1 MVDATSSRARCAGW
15 RVWAA
20 PASAAGPPSGRAGK
34 AGTAS
39 SGRRHKRRLGRP
51 TTRAVRFATSG
62 LADATGIGS
71 ALPPRPRAASPR
83 PETSD
88 LVASTI
94 KEETMEK
101 TFQTPTPVTVRVRV
115 PAGEVVLDTVDGD
128 QTSVELEPLNEE
140 AVRAVEEATVE
151 LRGST
156 LEIEVRESRGW
167 RSSGGSPEVSLRVR
181 TPHGANVD
189 LRAASAD
196 VAGRG
201 RFG

>member
-1 MVDATSSRARCAGW
+1 
-15 RVWAA
+15 
-20 PASAAGPPSGRAGK
+20 
-34 AGTAS
+34 
-39 SGRRHKRRLGRP
+39 
-51 TTRAVRFATSG
+51 
-62 LADATGIGS
+62 
-71 ALPPRPRAASPR
+71 
-83 PETSD
+83 
-88 LVASTI
+88 
-94 KEETMEK
+94 MEK

-196 VAGRG
+196 VEALTPIQALNELAKLKEKLG
-201 RFG
+201 